1 MERNRFLIFKP
12 GIRRSVVMHYFI
24 VVFLTMLILEVIFM
38 LAVRTYYYDSVSNHL
53 KYHASAT
60 TSYYQ
65 RYDSIINM
73 SDESNWLPD
82 LLKQFQLENAE
93 VQILD
98 RNGSVLISSTG
109 FQVKDPIKTSDV
121 QLASNDSKITRWI
134 GIQPQTGETVMSV
147 SAPLVSKGNVQYVLR
162 LVTSME
168 NVNKILNSIVLLS
181 VAVSGAV
188 LFIVFI
194 ISLGLANSIVRP
206 INEITVASAQMAR
219 GRFDIRVK
227 EGYKYELGELAS
239 TLNYLSHEIVRS
251 NQLKNDFISSISHE
265 LRTPL
270 TGIKGWSETLES
282 GNMDDAE
289 EMRMGLHIITKE
301 TDRLISLVE
310 ELLDFSKLQQNR
322 LQLNWQSISLE
333 EIIEESLF
341 QVRSKA
347 EGKDISLVFQLYGG
361 SGSIAQYGDANRL
374 KQVLLNLL
382 DNAIKFSPLH
392 STIEVRLIREESKQ
406 IVRVKDQGIG
416 ISEDHLTKVMDKFY
430 QINPERGGTGLGLAI
445 SNEIVK
451 AHGGDM
457 TIESESG
464 SGTTVILT
472 LPCTGEPPVQQIQED
487 LDSI

>member
-1 MERNRFLIFKP
+1 MERNRFLILKP

-24 VVFLTMLILEVIFM
+24 VVFLTMLILEIAFM
-38 LAVRTYYYDSVSNHL
+38 LAVRTYYYDSISNHL
-53 KYHASAT
+53 KSHAEAT
-60 TSYYQ
+60 TSYFT
-65 RYDSIINM
+65 RYDSILYASN
-73 SDESNWLPD
+73 ESEWLPE
-82 LLKQFQLENAE
+82 LLKQFQIPNVE

-98 RNGSVLISSTG
+98 RGGNVLISSTG
-109 FQVKDPIKTSDV
+109 FQVKEPIKTSDV
-121 QLASNDSKITRWI
+121 LLAANESKITRWI
-134 GIQPQTGETVMSV
+134 GIQPLTDETVMAV
-147 SAPLVSKGNVQYVLR
+147 SAPLIAQGNVQYVLR
-162 LVTSME
+162 LVTSLE
-168 NVNKILNSIVLLS
+168 NVNKVLNSIVLFS
-181 VAVSGAV
+181 IAVSGVV

-206 INEITVASAQMAR
+206 INEITDASAQMAR

-239 TLNYLSHEIVRS
+239 TLNYLAHEIVRS

-270 TGIKGWSETLES
+270 TGIKGWSETLLS
-282 GNMDDAE
+282 GDMEDPE
-289 EMRMGLHIITKE
+289 ETKMGLQIITKE
-301 TDRLISLVE
+301 TDRLIGLVE

-322 LQLNWQSISLE
+322 LQLHWEHLSMEQL
-333 EIIEESLF
+333 IEESLF

-347 EGKDISLVFQLYGG
+347 EAKDISLLFKTFGE
-361 SGSIAQYGDANRL
+361 SGETPQYGDANRL

-392 STIEVRLIREESKQ
+392 STIEVRMVREEKRCV
-406 IVRVKDQGIG
+406 IRVKDQGIG

-451 AHGGDM
+451 SHGGEM
-457 TIESESG
+457 TIESETG
-464 SGTTVILT
+464 QGTTVILT
-472 LPCTGEPPVQQIQED
+472 LPCQEEPPKMIIED
-487 LDSI
+487 

>member
-24 VVFLTMLILEVIFM
+24 VVFLTMLILEIIFM

-53 KYHASAT
+53 KSHASAT

-65 RYDSIINM
+65 RYDSILYTN
-73 SDESNWLPD
+73 DDPKWLPE
-82 LLKQFQLENAE
+82 LIKQFQMSNAE
-93 VQILD
+93 VQILSRD
-98 RNGSVLISSTG
+98 GTVLISSTG

-121 QLASNDSKITRWI
+121 LLAANESKTTRWI
-134 GIQPQTGETVMSV
+134 GIQSQTGETVMSV
-147 SAPLVSKGNVQYVLR
+147 SAPLISKGDVQYVLR

-168 NVNKILNSIVLLS
+168 NVNKILNSIVLIS
-181 VAVSGAV
+181 IGVSGAV
-188 LFIVFI
+188 LFIVFV

-219 GRFDIRVK
+219 GQFDIRVK

-239 TLNYLSHEIVRS
+239 TLNYLAHEIVRS

-270 TGIKGWSETLES
+270 TGIKGWSETLLS
-282 GNMDDAE
+282 GSMDDVE
-289 EMRMGLHIITKE
+289 ETKMGLSIITKE
-301 TDRLISLVE
+301 TDRLIGLVE

-322 LQLNWQSISLE
+322 MQLAWEQVSME
-333 EIIEESLF
+333 ELIDETLF
-341 QVRSKA
+341 QIRSKA
-347 EGKDISLVFQLYGG
+347 EVKDISLTFKRYGSEG
-361 SGSIAQYGDANRL
+361 KVPLYGDANRL
-374 KQVLLNLL
+374 KQVILNLV

-392 STIEVRLIREESKQ
+392 STIEVTM
-406 IVRVKDQGIG
+406 IVDDEKRVITVKDQGIG
-416 ISEDHLTKVMDKFY
+416 ISKDHLTKVMDKFY

-451 AHGGDM
+451 AHGGEM
-457 TIESESG
+457 TIESETDQ
-464 SGTTVILT
+464 GTKVILT
-472 LPCTGEPPVQQIQED
+472 FPNRVEQPTFINMETYD
-487 LDSI
+487 